1 LNEFTPSAPP
11 LSDVEKVDI
20 LIVDDLHEKLLV
32 FKTVLEELQQNL
44 VFVSSGT
51 EALREVLMREF
62 AVILL
67 DVNMPDID
75 GLETATLIRRYKR
88 SAHTPIIFITA
99 YADEMQT
106 ARGYSLGA
114 VDYILS
120 PVVPEVLRS
129 KVRVFVELQLLQ
141 RRIARQADARV
152 AQAAAEAALLVAEES
167 TRRSTFLS
175 ELSHSLSGLL
185 DPRTGAQKLVS
196 MVVPALAPAATVT
209 LVDAQ
214 LQVQYAASWREGEG
228 AATEYEAGTLPRAD
242 LERVQ
247 SVLHPRLALSD
258 LNATLA
264 YPLRD
269 GHRLLGV
276 LTLSGEPTA
285 LGSAV
290 LEEVA
295 TRAAIAFAAAQLYQ
309 NLQDEIQERR
319 RTEAR
324 LEQANKRKDEFLAML
339 SHELRNPLAP
349 IGNAVEIIRRLGGH
363 DAKLIWATDVT
374 DRQLRQLTRLVD
386 ELLDVARIGQGKIA
400 LRTTPLEL
408 SSLLA
413 QCVETQR
420 PALTNRRQTLT
431 LAVPP
436 SPVWIQGDSARLQQV
451 INNLLSNANKY
462 TPDGGS
468 VHVAVSIDRDQ
479 AVISVRDDGV
489 GIEADLLPRVFD
501 LFEQGTRALDREQ
514 GGLGVGLTLV
524 QRLVRLHQ
532 GHVEAESAGPGKGAD
547 FRVYLP
553 CLPSPAAPMPAPAS
567 NPAPGV
573 ARLPRRVLIVED
585 NLDVAETTAAMLT
598 LAGHTVRCAPEATQA
613 LALAQEFAPEIVL
626 LDIGLPRVDGYQVAR
641 RLRELPQTRHTLVV
655 GLSGYGMPADRQRGR
670 EAGFD
675 HHLLKPADPIA
686 LCELIENWQPLNEGA
701 SPAGDGSNDPAI
713 EPSARA
719 ATLYTFKRPQ

>member
-1 LNEFTPSAPP
+1 LSEFTAGALPGH
-11 LSDVEKVDI
+11 DVEKVDI
-20 LIVDDLHEKLLV
+20 LIVDDLQEKLLV

-120 PVVPEVLRS
+120 PVVPDVLRS

-167 TRRSTFLS
+167 TRRSAFLS
-175 ELSHSLSGLL
+175 DLSHSLSGLL

-196 MVVPALAPAATVT
+196 MVVPALAPAATVAM
-209 LVDAQ
+209 VDAQ
-214 LQVQYAASWREGEG
+214 LQVQYAASWRTGET
-228 AATEYEAGTLPRAD
+228 AATEYEAGKLPRAD

-247 SVLHPRLALSD
+247 SVLQPRLALSD
-258 LNATLA
+258 LSATFGLSA
-264 YPLRD
+264 ARRPC
-269 GHRLLGV
+269 LLGV
-276 LTLSGEPTA
+276 LTLSGEPTP

-324 LEQANKRKDEFLAML
+324 LEEANKRKDEFLAML

-363 DAKLIWATDVT
+363 DAKLMWATDVT

-420 PALTNRRQTLT
+420 PALINRRQTLT

-436 SPVWIQGDSARLQQV
+436 SPVWIEGDSARLQQV
-451 INNLLSNANKY
+451 VNNLLSNANKY
-462 TPDGGS
+462 TPEGGS
-468 VHVAVSIDRDQ
+468 VHVAVHVERDQ
-479 AVISVRDDGV
+479 AVISVRDNGV

-514 GGLGVGLTLV
+514 GGLGIGLTLV

-553 CLPSPAAPMPAPAS
+553 CLPSPAPMPEPAS

-641 RLRELPQTRHTLVV
+641 RMRELPQTRHTLLV

-686 LCELIENWQPLNEGA
+686 LCELIENWQPLSAGA
-701 SPAGDGSNDPAI
+701 SPAGDGSHDPAI

-719 ATLYTFKRPQ
+719 ATLYEFKRPQ

>member
-1 LNEFTPSAPP
+1 MPLTAFDVGGALEAP
-11 LSDVEKVDI
+11 EKVDI
-20 LIVDDLHEKLLV
+20 LVVDDLPEKLLA

-44 VFVSSGT
+44 VFVNSGT
-51 EALREVLMREF
+51 EALREVLTREF

-167 TRRSTFLS
+167 THRSAFLS
-175 ELSHSLSGLL
+175 DLSHSLSGLL
-185 DPRTGAQKLVS
+185 EVRAGVHKLLS
-196 MVVPALAPAATVT
+196 MVVPTLAGAATVA
-209 LVDAQ
+209 LVDAE
-214 LQVQYAASWREGEG
+214 LRVAYAAGWRDGDS
-228 AATEYEAGTLPRAD
+228 AATEYEAGELPRGE

-247 SVLHPRLALSD
+247 QVLHPRLALAD
-258 LNATLA
+258 LGASVA

-269 GHRLLGV
+269 GQRLLGV

-295 TRAAIAFAAAQLYQ
+295 TRAATAFAAAQLYQ
-309 NLQDEIQERR
+309 NLQAEILERR

-324 LEQANKRKDEFLAML
+324 LEEASKRKDEFLAML

-363 DAKLIWATDVT
+363 DAKLMWANDVT

-386 ELLDVARIGQGKIA
+386 ELLDVARIGQGKIVLQTA
-400 LRTTPLEL
+400 AVEL
-408 SSLLA
+408 SALLT
-413 QCVETQR
+413 QCIELQR
-420 PALTNRRQTLT
+420 PELNSRRQTLT
-431 LAVPP
+431 QAMP
-436 SPVWIQGDSARLQQV
+436 SGPVWIEADAARLAQV
-451 INNLLSNANKY
+451 FSNLLNNANKY
-462 TPDGGS
+462 TPEGGS
-468 VHVAVSIDRDQ
+468 VHVAAWVEQGQ
-479 AVISVRDDGV
+479 AVISVRDNGI
-489 GIEADLLPRVFD
+489 GIEAALLPRVFD
-501 LFEQGTRALDREQ
+501 LFEQGTRALDRNQ
-514 GGLGVGLTLV
+514 GGLGVGLTMV
-524 QRLVRLHQ
+524 QRLVRLHH
-532 GHVEAESAGPGKGAD
+532 GRVEAISAGAGQGAD

-553 CLPSPAAPMPAPAS
+553 CLQLPTGMPTAAASAPAGT
-567 NPAPGV
+567 AK
-573 ARLPRRVLIVED
+573 RPRRVLIVED
-585 NLDVAETTAAMLT
+585 NPDVAETTATMLA
-598 LAGHTVRCAPEATQA
+598 LAGHTLRCAGDVAQA
-613 LALAQEFAPEIVL
+613 LALAEEFAPEVVL
-626 LDIGLPRVDGYQVAR
+626 LDVGLPRVDGYQVAQ
-641 RLRELPQTRHTLVV
+641 RLRRLPQTRQALLI
-655 GLSGYGMPADRQRGR
+655 GLTGYGMPADRQRGR

-675 HHLLKPADPIA
+675 HHLLKPTDPLA
-686 LCELIENWQPLNEGA
+686 LYALIEAWEPTDAAYAAEDL
-701 SPAGDGSNDPAI
+701 PPTRGDD
-713 EPSARA
+713 SAQRP
-719 ATLYTFKRPQ
+719 ATLYTFKRS